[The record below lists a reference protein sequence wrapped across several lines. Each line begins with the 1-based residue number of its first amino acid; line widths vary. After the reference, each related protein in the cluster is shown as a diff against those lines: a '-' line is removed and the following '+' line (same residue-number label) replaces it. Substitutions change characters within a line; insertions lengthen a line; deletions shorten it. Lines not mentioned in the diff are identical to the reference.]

1 VGFLK
6 AVYYG
11 DMNREE
17 FHKKIG
23 QNIRKARKKAGL
35 SISKAA
41 KAYGCTPKRWVL
53 LEVGNPMSVE
63 SFIRAAAVVGVEP
76 WKLMKIS

>member
-1 VGFLK
+1 
-6 AVYYG
+6 
-11 DMNREE
+11 MNREE

-23 QNIRKARKKAGL
+23 VNIRKKRKNAGL

-53 LEVGNPMSVE
+53 LEVGNPMSMD
-63 SFIRAAAVVGVEP
+63 SFLRAAEVIGVEP
-76 WKLMKIS
+76 WKLLK

>member
-1 VGFLK
+1 MG
-6 AVYYG
+6 G
-11 DMNREE
+11 MNREE
-17 FHKKIG
+17 FHQKIG

-53 LEVGNPMSVE
+53 LETGNPMSLE
-63 SFIRAAAVVGVEP
+63 SFLRASEVVGVEP
-76 WKLMKIS
+76 WKLMKITS

>member
-1 VGFLK
+1 
-6 AVYYG
+6 
-11 DMNREE
+11 MNREE

-23 QNIRKARKKAGL
+23 VNIRKHRKKAGL

-53 LEVGNPMSVE
+53 LEVGNAMTVDSLL
-63 SFIRAAAVVGVEP
+63 RAAEVIGLEP
-76 WKLMKIS
+76 WKLLK

>member
-1 VGFLK
+1 
-6 AVYYG
+6 
-11 DMNREE
+11 MNREE

-23 QNIRKARKKAGL
+23 ANIRKHRKNAGL

-53 LEVGNPMSVE
+53 LEVGKPMSLE
-63 SFIRAAAVVGVEP
+63 SFLRAAEVLGVEP
-76 WKLMKIS
+76 GKLFK

>member
-1 VGFLK
+1 
-6 AVYYG
+6 
-11 DMNREE
+11 MNREE

-23 QNIRKARKKAGL
+23 VNIRKLRKKAGL

-53 LEVGNPMSVE
+53 LEVGNPMSMD
-63 SFIRAAAVVGVEP
+63 SFLRAAEVIGVEP
-76 WKLMKIS
+76 WKLLK

>member
-1 VGFLK
+1 MCG
-6 AVYYG
+6 
-11 DMNREE
+11 MNREE

-23 QNIRKARKKAGL
+23 GNIRKQRKKVGL

-53 LEVGNPMSVE
+53 MEVGNPMSVD
-63 SFIRAAAVVGVEP
+63 SLLRAAEVIGVEP
-76 WKLMKIS
+76 WKLLK